1 MYLTLFHVTFLSLLW
16 RDDGWNT
23 QWIRNQLHGHTWWL
37 HVQMGTSHKRCS
49 GVNIG
54 QALCYNFVRDMN
66 TGTEYALNKHA
77 DDTQLRGAVNTLEGK
92 SATKRD
98 LDMLKRQVSM
108 KFLVKKV
115 KCYVM
120 HLCWDNFKHRYR
132 LSREWTQNSPE
143 EKDYT
148 VLVEVKLNILPAH
161 MIAAQSANHVL
172 GCIKSSVIS
181 RSREVT
187 ISLYSDLVRSHLQN
201 CQRQPTRKL
210 ARDFLQGHVVIE
222 GIMA

>member
-1 MYLTLFHVTFLSLLW
+1 
-16 RDDGWNT
+16 
-23 QWIRNQLHGHTWWL
+23 
-37 HVQMGTSHKRCS
+37 
-49 GVNIG
+49 
-54 QALCYNFVRDMN
+54 
-66 TGTEYALNKHA
+66 
-77 DDTQLRGAVNTLEGK
+77 
-92 SATKRD
+92 
-98 LDMLKRQVSM
+98 M
-108 KFLVKKV
+108 KFLFKKV

-143 EKDYT
+143 EKDYG

-161 MIAAQSANHVL
+161 MIAAWSANL

-201 CQRQPTRKL
+201 CQRQPMRKL